1 MTDAD
6 VDGSHIRTLLLTFF
20 YRQMPDLVKGGHVY
34 IARPPLYLVKKKKTA
49 RYVQTDEEMQKEL
62 LVQGLEGAALELA
75 DRTHIQGEK
84 LRELVDVV
92 GPLDHALVTLE
103 RRGFDLRTFLAKRE
117 NGSLPMYLVRDE
129 TQEFWF
135 YSLDRLNDYL
145 EHHKPAEAASA
156 EATAGEKPDGEPPA
170 KQNGAAKGPATAA
183 SGPNVLELHE
193 VRTLNRLLPAL
204 EGFGLMTPD
213 LLPLSLKPGEEPPPR
228 YELVNGSD
236 HRDNL
241 PTIRELV
248 RKVREQGEKGQEIR
262 RYKGLGEM
270 NADELKNTT
279 MDPSRRSLLRVTVEN
294 AAAADEMFR
303 VLMGEEVEP
312 RRAFIEK
319 HALEARNL
327 DYHA

>member
-1 MTDAD
+1 
-6 VDGSHIRTLLLTFF
+6 
-20 YRQMPDLVKGGHVY
+20 
-34 IARPPLYLVKKKKTA
+34 
-49 RYVQTDEEMQKEL
+49 
-62 LVQGLEGAALELA
+62 
-75 DRTHIQGEK
+75 
-84 LRELVDVV
+84 
-92 GPLDHALVTLE
+92 
-103 RRGFDLRTFLAKRE
+103 
-117 NGSLPMYLVRDE
+117 
-129 TQEFWF
+129 
-135 YSLDRLNDYL
+135 
-145 EHHKPAEAASA
+145 
-156 EATAGEKPDGEPPA
+156 
-170 KQNGAAKGPATAA
+170 
-183 SGPNVLELHE
+183 
-193 VRTLNRLLPAL
+193 
-204 EGFGLMTPD
+204 MTPD

-279 MDPSRRSLLRVTVEN
+279 MDPARRSLLRVTVEN